1 MQGSNPIWLKAY
13 TNEWYK
19 NDDDLHESHT
29 QPASEHQLPS
39 SNGLDSLDEN
49 VLADESY
56 HQPQLHYSH
65 HHNHKAITK
74 EMNGFGVQNNLNPYN
89 VYHQIDRLSSTA
101 QALTKKLETTEL

>member
-19 NDDDLHESHT
+19 NDDDLHESQI
-29 QPASEHQLPS
+29 QPIDDQQPQ

-49 VLADESY
+49 VLADEPY
-56 HQPQLHYSH
+56 HQHPYNH
-65 HHNHKAITK
+65 HINRNHKAITK
-74 EMNGFGVQNNLNPYN
+74 EMNGFGVQNNLSPYN
-89 VYHQIDRLSSTA
+89 VYHQIDRLSNTA